1 MPKGLGQLGMR
12 FVDTLPDAVKEH
24 FGLLVGVIVMLK
36 KQILDK
42 DKKIIALEA
51 QLMDAAI
58 EFHEKI
64 LGLDKDNK
72 IMALEIQLMHKDTKI
87 ECLEEK
93 LKMHVQHDKKRLALE
108 QEWLAKNRGRILR
121 GVKTKMTKNPPHLR
135 EGQQV
140 MCDCRSVFDDDGG
153 IDLIGP
159 FVILFYAPARCTSR
173 FPGA

>member
-121 GVKTKMTKNPPHLR
+121 GVKTKMTNKSATPLR
-135 EGQQV
+135 
-140 MCDCRSVFDDDGG
+140 R
-153 IDLIGP
+153 
-159 FVILFYAPARCTSR
+159 PASHV
-173 FPGA
+173 

>member
-12 FVDTLPDAVKEH
+12 FVDQLPDAVKEH

-42 DKKIIALEA
+42 DKKIMALEA
-51 QLMDAAI
+51 QLMDVAI

-72 IMALEIQLMHKDTKI
+72 IMALEIQLMEKDTNI

-108 QEWLAKNRGRILR
+108 QEWLAKNRGRILT
-121 GVKTKMTKNPPHLR
+121 GVKTKMTKKSATPSR
-135 EGQQV
+135 
-140 MCDCRSVFDDDGG
+140 R
-153 IDLIGP
+153 
-159 FVILFYAPARCTSR
+159 PASHV
-173 FPGA
+173 

>member
-1 MPKGLGQLGMR
+1 M
-12 FVDTLPDAVKEH
+12 
-24 FGLLVGVIVMLK
+24 LVGVIVMLK

-87 ECLEEK
+87 GCLEEK
-93 LKMHVQHDKKRLALE
+93 IKMHVHRDKKRLALE

>member
-1 MPKGLGQLGMR
+1 M
-12 FVDTLPDAVKEH
+12 
-24 FGLLVGVIVMLK
+24 LVGVIVMLK

-42 DKKIIALEA
+42 DKKIMALEA
-51 QLMDAAI
+51 QLMDEAKI

-87 ECLEEK
+87 GGLEEK
-93 LKMHVQHDKKRLALE
+93 IKMHVHRDKKRLALE
-108 QEWLAKNRGRILR
+108 QEWLAKNRGRILT

-153 IDLIGP
+153 IDLIGS
-159 FVILFYAPARCTSR
+159 FVIVFYAPARYTSR
-173 FPGA
+173 FSGA

>member
-12 FVDTLPDAVKEH
+12 FVDQLPDAVKEH

-42 DKKIIALEA
+42 DKKIMALEA
-51 QLMDAAI
+51 QLMDVKI

-93 LKMHVQHDKKRLALE
+93 LKMHVHQDKKD
-108 QEWLAKNRGRILR
+108 
-121 GVKTKMTKNPPHLR
+121 T
-135 EGQQV
+135 
-140 MCDCRSVFDDDGG
+140 GG
-153 IDLIGP
+153 
-159 FVILFYAPARCTSR
+159 F
-173 FPGA
+173 